1 MRPPQKNPGADG
13 MPKAVRE
20 WPAGGGRFKA
30 MVHRRQG
37 PNRIF
42 LSARGHAVTC
52 PDSNYSPNPVPN
64 PVRLVFVLAKDG
76 LEGPGVIPAA
86 PGQLQAR
93 LPGPRGRHGVPQRLP
108 GFVPSQQDRG

>member
-1 MRPPQKNPGADG
+1 

-20 WPAGGGRFKA
+20 WPAGSGRFKA
-30 MVHRRQG
+30 IVHLRLG

-42 LSARGHAVTC
+42 VSARGHAVTC

-86 PGQLQAR
+86 PGQLQSR

-108 GFVPSQQDRG
+108 GFDPPQQDRG